1 MKKYDHSPSP
11 CVQKGNKRQKA
22 DPEIE
27 VFGVNTTLT
36 TAFTN
41 EQNVVAQATGKN
53 KKDAAIVLKDEVLG
67 TAKKAT
73 KATNKRTTKA

>member
-1 MKKYDHSPSP
+1 
-11 CVQKGNKRQKA
+11 
-22 DPEIE
+22 
-27 VFGVNTTLT
+27 
-36 TAFTN
+36 
-41 EQNVVAQATGKN
+41 VAQATGKN